1 MVSAERLLA
10 AQPVQTPDWIAV
22 ATDVTNHVH
31 GHCWDRRT
39 RQVMVR
45 VRTAEPADLA
55 ALTDIFRRS
64 SLSNER
70 DRPNLL
76 AHPEVLELSET
87 SIAERRT
94 RVATVRGGRIVGF
107 VTTELMADALELED
121 LFVDPDWMRRGIG
134 LELITDAMAT
144 ARDRGIDRIVVTAN
158 PHAQPFYEKAGFVYD
173 GEAETRFGPA
183 PRMHADVV
191 VEG

>member
-1 MVSAERLLA
+1 M
-10 AQPVQTPDWIAV
+10 
-22 ATDVTNHVH
+22 
-31 GHCWDRRT
+31 
-39 RQVMVR
+39 MVR

-76 AHPEVLELSET
+76 AHPEVLELCET

-107 VTTELMADALELED
+107 VTTELVADALELED

-134 LELITDAMAT
+134 RELIMDAMAT
-144 ARDRGIDRIVVTAN
+144 ARDRGIVRIVVTAN
-158 PHAQPFYEKAGFVYD
+158 PHARPFYDKAGFVYD

-191 VEG
+191 VDG